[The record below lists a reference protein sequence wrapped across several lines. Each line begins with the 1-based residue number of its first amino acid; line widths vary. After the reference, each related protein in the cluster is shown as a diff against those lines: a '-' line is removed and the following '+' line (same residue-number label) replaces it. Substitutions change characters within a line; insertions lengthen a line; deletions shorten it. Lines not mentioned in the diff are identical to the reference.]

1 MFVVI
6 VLSVPFLLRVHSE
19 TCACQFLYWR
29 RRLYLPRLVLTVPGL
44 GRFTY
49 RGSIGGWSIAFSDVS
64 RLLLSSDRSSRP
76 AVARTLVDVTYW
88 LCQTIPSGAYT
99 MVLGSIP
106 SRDTD
111 FFFVWFSLPRWYSV
125 TSPRSQLIL
134 LALSPFFTKFPET
147 LLWSMAPIRLYN
159 LASLADHAIGSPP
172 IILRLLPP
180 WYWAGRRAPLF
191 TLSLSMFY
199 VLFPFFTDQAKTCSL
214 ASGLLM
220 HTQCHP
226 HYSPFSMFFS
236 YMQKFPP
243 ALSFQVSLF
252 FFPFFI

>member
-1 MFVVI
+1 
-6 VLSVPFLLRVHSE
+6 
-19 TCACQFLYWR
+19 
-29 RRLYLPRLVLTVPGL
+29 
-44 GRFTY
+44 
-49 RGSIGGWSIAFSDVS
+49 
-64 RLLLSSDRSSRP
+64 
-76 AVARTLVDVTYW
+76 
-88 LCQTIPSGAYT
+88 
-99 MVLGSIP
+99 
-106 SRDTD
+106 
-111 FFFVWFSLPRWYSV
+111 
-125 TSPRSQLIL
+125 
-134 LALSPFFTKFPET
+134 
-147 LLWSMAPIRLYN
+147 MAPIRLYN
-159 LASLADHAIGSPP
+159 LASLADHATGSSP

-220 HTQCHP
+220 HTQCHLP

-252 FFPFFI
+252 FFPSLFNNQVQICQRLIGLGMHTAKIISLRPYNSTCHARYASLMAIPLWPGNHAISKRLYW

>member
-1 MFVVI
+1 
-6 VLSVPFLLRVHSE
+6 
-19 TCACQFLYWR
+19 
-29 RRLYLPRLVLTVPGL
+29 
-44 GRFTY
+44 
-49 RGSIGGWSIAFSDVS
+49 
-64 RLLLSSDRSSRP
+64 
-76 AVARTLVDVTYW
+76 
-88 LCQTIPSGAYT
+88 
-99 MVLGSIP
+99 
-106 SRDTD
+106 
-111 FFFVWFSLPRWYSV
+111 
-125 TSPRSQLIL
+125 
-134 LALSPFFTKFPET
+134 
-147 LLWSMAPIRLYN
+147 MAPIRLYN
-159 LASLADHAIGSPP
+159 LASLADHAIGSSP

-220 HTQCHP
+220 HTQCHLP

-252 FFPFFI
+252 FFPLLYLTTKYKSVNGWLVWECTLLKLFHFVRIIVPAMQGTPLWWLFLYDQETMLFLNDCIDRFSWSMNIRQPSTSR